1 MTNPEFNVYRFN
13 DREHWRIGVFDN
25 LNINDNGDLAV
36 SAGYD
41 IKSITECGKGDAI
54 SAIDFS
60 AYNQLYW
67 LLQGS
72 GELMRMHEFGPQ
84 MAGTLSEAK
93 GVTKLIVGL
102 ERLWLLASGV
112 ICSYSL
118 SGLYPLRQLVK
129 ERTIQDMA
137 DDGSDG
143 VWWLEG
149 GDRQNAS
156 LYHVDRYGCQA
167 SKPIF
172 LPMSLKTGQLN
183 VSRCG
188 RKIVI
193 LDPEFSEAESIAES
207 CGKAKAHWRIIVID
221 CIDRKPQVFKTIGT
235 IDINF
240 RPQKF
245 AIDCEQKIHLIGQ
258 QDQQNEKDQKDPKD
272 QKEKKDLQTAWLWTI
287 DLEGTLLARHQLQ
300 LPKESLPIAGIAAGD
315 YIALATGNGPI
326 TLHPAETTGSQ
337 DKERVSTF
345 ISPTLI
351 SPDGTPHGWKRVDI
365 DVVLPAGTTM
375 QVKCA
380 ATRDSY
386 LADWVGRILADDS
399 RSSQDKINQINQRVS
414 WREKEDTVLY
424 AGSDNEGGIV
434 RLRFPLHQIDETY
447 LWLGFTLYTPPGRKP
462 PVLKALSIYYP
473 NISYMGYLP
482 AVYQQD
488 STSALQLQSFLA
500 IFETLFGDLDTLIDQ
515 LPAHIDPETAPDS
528 WLPFLLSWLGL
539 PSPES
544 LNPVVRRKLLQ
555 AAPELLAG
563 RGTYHALH
571 QLLKIITSDTDQIK
585 VEIEDIAA
593 GPMPWILQ
601 LQKRQNIAARLG
613 CDTLIAVQQSPAF
626 RLGNARLGSSQGIPL
641 GVGRADLQKI
651 LVRHVGELKITVKSA
666 PEVRKHIEPIINI
679 FLPYFVPAHCR
690 YRLEFV
696 STHPQYWQRRLN
708 VDLRLQDKE
717 SSELGKGTVSGNFQ
731 LPLFPIKEIVLDQS
745 THLDSDS
752 YLN

>member
-1 MTNPEFNVYRFN
+1 MTNPELNVYRFN
-13 DREHWRIGVFDN
+13 DREHWRVGVFDN
-25 LNINDNGDLAV
+25 LHINDDGDLAV

-41 IKSITECGKGDAI
+41 IKPITVCGKGDAI

-93 GVTKLIVGL
+93 AATKLIVGR
-102 ERLWLLASGV
+102 ERLWLLAPGV
-112 ICSYSL
+112 ISSYSL
-118 SGLYPLRQLVK
+118 RGLYLLRQLVK
-129 ERTIQDMA
+129 ERTILDMA
-137 DDGSDG
+137 DDGNDG

-149 GDRQNAS
+149 GDCQNAS
-156 LYHVDRYGCQA
+156 LYHVDRYSCQA

-172 LPMSLKTGQLN
+172 LPMPLKKGQLN

-193 LDPEFSEAESIAES
+193 LDPEFSRTESTTES
-207 CGKAKAHWRIIVID
+207 CKKVKTHWRLIVID
-221 CIDRKPQVFKTIGT
+221 CIDRKLQEFNAIGT
-235 IDINF
+235 IDIDF

-245 AIDCEQKIHLIGQ
+245 AIDCEQRIHLIGQ
-258 QDQQNEKDQKDPKD
+258 QDQQNEKDQKD

-300 LPKESLPIAGIAAGD
+300 LPQASLHIAGIAAGD

-345 ISPTLI
+345 ISPVLT

-365 DVVLPAGTTM
+365 DVVLPAGTTL

-380 ATRDSY
+380 ATRESY
-386 LADWVGRILADDS
+386 VKERIKRILNDGS
-399 RSSQDKINQINQRVS
+399 ISSQDKINQINQHNRQDS
-414 WREKEDTVLY
+414 WREKDTVLY
-424 AGSDNEGGIV
+424 AGSDNEGGTV

-462 PVLKALSIYYP
+462 PVLKAFSVYYP
-473 NISYMGYLP
+473 NISYMDYLP

-488 STSALQLQSFLA
+488 PTSALQLQSFLA

-515 LPAHIDPETAPDS
+515 LPDHIDPETAPDA

-539 PSPES
+539 PSPDS

-555 AAPELLAG
+555 AAPQLLAG
-563 RGTYHALH
+563 RGTYRALQ
-571 QLLKIITSDTDQIK
+571 QLLEVITSDTDQVK

-601 LQKRQNIAARLG
+601 PQKRQAVAARLG
-613 CDTLIAVQQSPAF
+613 CDTLIAAQQPPAF
-626 RLGNARLGSSQGIPL
+626 RLGNARLGSTQGVPL
-641 GVGRADLQKI
+641 GVGRAELQKI
-651 LVRHVGELKITVKSA
+651 LARHAGELKITIRSA
-666 PEVRKHIEPIINI
+666 LEVRKHIEPIINI

-696 STHPQYWQRRLN
+696 STPPQYWQRRLN
-708 VDLRLQDKE
+708 VDFRLQDRE
-717 SSELGKGTVSGNFQ
+717 SSELGKGTISGNFQ
-731 LPLFPIKEIVLDQS
+731 LPVIPIKEIVLDQS

>member
-25 LNINDNGDLAV
+25 LQINDDGDLAV

-41 IKSITECGKGDAI
+41 VKPITVCGKGDAI

-67 LLQGS
+67 LLRGS

-93 GVTKLIVGL
+93 AATKLTVGR
-102 ERLWLLASGV
+102 ERLWLLAPGV
-112 ICSYSL
+112 ISSYSL
-118 SGLYPLRQLVK
+118 RSLYPLRQLVK
-129 ERTIQDMA
+129 ERTILDMA
-137 DDGSDG
+137 DDGNDG

-167 SKPIF
+167 SRPIF
-172 LPMSLKTGQLN
+172 LPMPLKNGQLN

-193 LDPEFSEAESIAES
+193 LDPEFSGTESIAES
-207 CGKAKAHWRIIVID
+207 CGKTKAHWRIIVID
-221 CIDRKPQVFKTIGT
+221 CIDRKPQVFETIGT
-235 IDINF
+235 IDIDF

-258 QDQQNEKDQKDPKD
+258 QDQQNEKDQKD

-300 LPKESLPIAGIAAGD
+300 LPKGSSPVVGIAAGD
-315 YIALATGNGPI
+315 YIALATGSGPI

-365 DVVLPAGTTM
+365 DVVLPVGTTL

-380 ATRDSY
+380 PTRDSY
-386 LADWVGRILADDS
+386 LADWVDRILADDS

-414 WREKEDTVLY
+414 WREKDSVLY
-424 AGSDNEGGIV
+424 AGSDNDGGTV
-434 RLRFPLHQIDETY
+434 RLRFPLHQIDETH
-447 LWLGFTLYTPPGRKP
+447 LWLSFTLYTPPGRKP

-473 NISYMGYLP
+473 NISYMDYLP

-488 STSALQLQSFLA
+488 PTSALQLQSFLA

-515 LPAHIDPETAPDS
+515 LPAHIDPATAPEA
-528 WLPFLLSWLGL
+528 WLPFLLRWLGL
-539 PSPES
+539 SSPDS

-563 RGTYHALH
+563 RGTYHALQ
-571 QLLKIITSDTDQIK
+571 QLLKIITGDNDQVK

-601 LQKRQNIAARLG
+601 PQKRQAVAARLG
-613 CDTLIAVQQSPAF
+613 CDTLIVAQQPPAF
-626 RLGNARLGSSQGIPL
+626 RLGGARLGSSKGVPL

-651 LVRHVGELKITVKSA
+651 LAQHAGELKIRIRSA
-666 PEVRKHIEPIINI
+666 LELRKHIEPIINI

-696 STHPQYWQRRLN
+696 STPPQYWQRRLN
-708 VDLRLQDKE
+708 ADFRLQDKE
-717 SSELGKGTVSGNFQ
+717 SSELGKGTVAGNFQ
-731 LPLFPIKEIVLDQS
+731 LPVIPIKEIVLDQS